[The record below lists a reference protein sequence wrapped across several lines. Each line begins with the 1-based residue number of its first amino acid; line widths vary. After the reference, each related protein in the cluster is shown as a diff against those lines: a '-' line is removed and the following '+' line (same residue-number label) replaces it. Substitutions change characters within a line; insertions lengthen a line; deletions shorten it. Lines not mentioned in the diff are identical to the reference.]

1 MANIQNVALVDRGR
15 VITGGGSSVP
25 SSKWTNPVSCSIG
38 DTTVTIEDDNI
49 LTSSAIDVYIQ
60 TASGTEVPHDSVE
73 VSAGEAVITFS
84 SALEEAATVRLNIL
98 DTTSFGWSEAV
109 SCAIGD
115 TTVTITDDNL
125 YSTSIVKVYCDVASG
140 IPVIPTS
147 TTVTTGQAVLEFE
160 ALEEAVIFKLLITNL

>member
-15 VITGGGSSVP
+15 VITGGGGSST

-60 TASGTEVPHDSVE
+60 TASGAEVPHDSVE

-84 SALEEAATVRLNIL
+84 SALEEAAEVRLNIL
-98 DTTSFGWSEAV
+98 DTTSKEWSSSV
-109 SCAIGD
+109 SCSIGA
-115 TTVTITDDNL
+115 TTATIIDSNL
-125 YSTSIVKVYCDVASG
+125 YPTSIVKVYCEVASG
-140 IPVIPTS
+140 TPINITS
-147 TTVTTGQAVLEFE
+147 ITVTTGQAVIEFKE
-160 ALEEAVIFKLLITNL
+160 LEEAANIKLLITNL